1 MRTTLL
7 GLAFSLSLSGALAA
21 QGAGAPS
28 LEAQRANQHYSQGW
42 SQIRA
47 EEWDAAIREFQQAI
61 SNDPRFALAYYSL
74 GRAYM
79 GRRDFAQA
87 IAAYTRSR
95 DIFANGGSEQF
106 TNQMEQRQR
115 LTDRILQHQTALND
129 AKARSSANPNSQS
142 QNLYIRDLQFR
153 ITQLEQARDRN
164 ASFSLDVSVPYFVP
178 MALGA
183 AYYRSGQFADAER
196 EYKEAL
202 AANAASGE
210 THNNLAVLYLT
221 TGRYDEAES
230 EVRAAEKVGFRV
242 NENLK
247 GDIRKKKTGG

>member
-1 MRTTLL
+1 MRSTLL
-7 GLAFSLSLSGALAA
+7 GLAFSLSLSGVLAA
-21 QGAGAPS
+21 QNGGAS
-28 LEAQRANQHYSQGW
+28 VESQLANQHYSQGW
-42 SQIRA
+42 NQIRA
-47 EEWDAAIREFQQAI
+47 EAWDAAVREFQQAI
-61 SNDPRFALAYYSL
+61 SSDPRFALAYYSL
-74 GRAYM
+74 GRAHM
-79 GRRDFAQA
+79 GRRDFARA
-87 IAAYTRSR
+87 IAAYTRCREMFTS
-95 DIFANGGSEQF
+95 GGSEQF

-115 LTDRILQHQTALND
+115 LTDRILQYQTALND
-129 AKARSSANPNSQS
+129 AKARSSANPTSQS

-153 ITQLEQARDRN
+153 ITQMEQARDRN
-164 ASFSLDVSVPYFVP
+164 ASFTLDTSVPYFVP

-247 GDIRKKKTGG
+247 GDIRKRKAGG

>member
-1 MRTTLL
+1 L
-7 GLAFSLSLSGALAA
+7 
-21 QGAGAPS
+21 
-28 LEAQRANQHYSQGW
+28 
-42 SQIRA
+42 
-47 EEWDAAIREFQQAI
+47 QQ
-61 SNDPRFALAYYSL
+61 
-74 GRAYM
+74 
-79 GRRDFAQA
+79 
-87 IAAYTRSR
+87 
-95 DIFANGGSEQF
+95 
-106 TNQMEQRQR
+106 
-115 LTDRILQHQTALND
+115 
-129 AKARSSANPNSQS
+129 
-142 QNLYIRDLQFR
+142 R

-164 ASFSLDVSVPYFVP
+164 GSFTLDVSVPYFVP

-196 EYKEAL
+196 EYKQAL

-247 GDIRKKKTGG
+247 GDIRKKKAGG